1 VRQPVKLEGTGSNP
15 AVAATPASLLP
26 CGHSCSHGETEIM
39 PAYEVGG
46 GGSSPPG
53 SAQGWL
59 AQWQSTRSTPGERR
73 FDSFASYGGCGVVKA
88 SEAVNLRGRGQYP
101 AITPRAGCSLARQ
114 AACKV
119 AAPAVRVRISP
130 RPPYLHNTCFHGLAE
145 RTPVSETGGRR
156 FESSWKRAWHGTRW
170 CGRQSAKLSLAG
182 STPARVSSV
191 LTLWMAGDGW
201 KLASRSS
208 LVIFHLYWSGCG
220 FESRPPD
227 YPAVAQSAE
236 HLTIRCAPP
245 HSPAFLL
252 SPAAVTA
259 LAVRARVEDR
269 RLPV

>member
-1 VRQPVKLEGTGSNP
+1 VEELGCPQRPHKAKIVGSNPTSATQSGVVQRQDAALLRQLSGFESLRRSLRRSRGRLAQLVVRQPVKLEGTGSNP

-114 AACKV
+114 AARK
-119 AAPAVRVRISP
+119 AAASAVGVRISP
-130 RPPYLHNTCFHGLAE
+130 RP
-145 RTPVSETGGRR
+145 
-156 FESSWKRAWHGTRW
+156 
-170 CGRQSAKLSLAG
+170 
-182 STPARVSSV
+182 
-191 LTLWMAGDGW
+191 
-201 KLASRSS
+201 
-208 LVIFHLYWSGCG
+208 
-220 FESRPPD
+220 
-227 YPAVAQSAE
+227 
-236 HLTIRCAPP
+236 
-245 HSPAFLL
+245 LL
-252 SPAAVTA
+252 SS
-259 LAVRARVEDR
+259 
-269 RLPV
+269 